1 LLGIQVAAAKQS
13 VELVVESQPEGGSG
27 QLSVAIEEKAG
38 RAGDSFG
45 KRLPF
50 WLTTLRLLLAPA
62 VIALALTNRRGLW
75 MIFTLAAALFSDIF
89 DGIMARKYNV
99 ATEGLRRYDSW
110 TDTIFYLAVAVSAWL
125 LESEK
130 LAPILWLIF
139 LVIAMEMSC
148 YAFDLVK
155 FRRVAAYHM
164 WSGKFWGLLLAP
176 AVALLL
182 AYGISGWFLK
192 MALVVGIVSVS
203 EHFAMSLV
211 LRQWT
216 HDVPSIVHALRIRRG
231 LLIRD
236 T

>member
-1 LLGIQVAAAKQS
+1 VTVATEKKADPWGAA
-13 VELVVESQPEGGSG
+13 
-27 QLSVAIEEKAG
+27 
-38 RAGDSFG
+38 FG
-45 KRLPF
+45 KRIPF

-62 VIALALTNRRGLW
+62 VIVLALIHRRGLW
-75 MIFTLAAALFSDIF
+75 MIFALTAALITDIF
-89 DGIMARKYNV
+89 DGIIARKYNV

-110 TDTIFYLAVAVSAWL
+110 TDTIFYMAVAISAWL
-125 LESEK
+125 LEAEK
-130 LAPILWLIF
+130 IAPILWLIL
-139 LVIAMEMSC
+139 LVAAIEMSC

-155 FRRVAAYHM
+155 FRKVAAYHM

-192 MALVVGIVSVS
+192 VALVVGIVSVG

-211 LRQWT
+211 LPQWT
-216 HDVPSIVHALRIRRG
+216 HDVPSIIHALRIRRD
-231 LLIRD
+231 LLLRV